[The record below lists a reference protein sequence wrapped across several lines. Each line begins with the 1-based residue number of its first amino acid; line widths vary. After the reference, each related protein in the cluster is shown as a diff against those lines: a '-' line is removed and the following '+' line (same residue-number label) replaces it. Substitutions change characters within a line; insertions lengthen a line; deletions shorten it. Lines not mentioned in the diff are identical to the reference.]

1 MSICGLNAVKKKKN
15 HRHLHN
21 LRLYDH
27 LRRHWCRHH
36 QHYVILVCLKILVV
50 DDVCLYVCLSV
61 GRRLLFLLLLLSLN
75 HDSSSSHLDMTF
87 TVEWALKT
95 NGLLFLFL
103 QLPFLFVF
111 LLHPVHEKYIDCT
124 EINSCSFSSS
134 HCAHNIDFI
143 LNNP

>member
-1 MSICGLNAVKKKKN
+1 MKNASAFDSILVTKSDQKPHDVIEVRESKQVTISLGTVRRTHEYLWTECKKKKKKN
-15 HRHLHN
+15 HRLHN

-27 LRRHWCRHH
+27 LRRYWCRHH

-87 TVEWALKT
+87 TVE
-95 NGLLFLFL
+95 
-103 QLPFLFVF
+103 
-111 LLHPVHEKYIDCT
+111 
-124 EINSCSFSSS
+124 
-134 HCAHNIDFI
+134 
-143 LNNP
+143 